1 MLVAVYGTLRQG
13 QGRYGALKDSNF
25 FGKGR
30 IVNSRPVLLQTPAG
44 FPAVVGVS
52 GGYHDY
58 LNRAGVEWW
67 REYAKKNKI
76 VHDLPAPWAG
86 ALQPPLV
93 EIYEVTDDVLETL
106 DIIEGVPHLYQRTVV
121 HVHMVK
127 KDTRRACDVYTMQP
141 DNEWLQGT
149 RIIWNGDFLNP
160 IYHDTLLFNYNEWAE
175 ERENRGPDDIIREI
189 ADMGRVRFRFGEDNG
204 HERMFVDEL
213 PELEEEEHDVEFFED
228 EDEQP

>member
-30 IVNSRPVLLQTPAG
+30 IANARPVLLQTPAG
-44 FPAVVGVS
+44 FPATVPVS
-52 GGYHDY
+52 EMYHAY
-58 LNRAGVEWW
+58 LHRAGEEWW
-67 REYAKKNKI
+67 HEYAKKNKV

-106 DIIEGVPHLYQRTVV
+106 DIIEGVPHLYQRNSM
-121 HVHMVK
+121 HVNLIK
-127 KDTRRACDVYTMQP
+127 KDARRACDVYTMRP

-160 IYHDTLLFNYNEWAE
+160 IYPDNLFFNYNEWVE
-175 ERENRGPDDIIREI
+175 ERQNQAPADIMRDIAREV
-189 ADMGRVRFRFGEDNG
+189 DRVRFRFGGDGNG
-204 HERMFVDEL
+204 HERMFVDP
-213 PELEEEEHDVEFFED
+213 PEVEEDEHDVEFED